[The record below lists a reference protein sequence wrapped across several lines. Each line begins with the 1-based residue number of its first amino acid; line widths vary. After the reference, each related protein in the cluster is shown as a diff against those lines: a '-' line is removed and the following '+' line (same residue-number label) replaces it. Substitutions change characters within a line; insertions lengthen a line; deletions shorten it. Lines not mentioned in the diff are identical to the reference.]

1 MIETEPVTKTRA
13 KPGFEPEYG
22 KVFIVTIVSITYQS
36 VVTFARSNLTW
47 KKLFYLGHRRKYDSH
62 QSSIV

>member
-22 KVFIVTIVSITYQS
+22 KVFIVTIVSMTYQS
-36 VVTFARSNLTW
+36 VVTFARSNLT
-47 KKLFYLGHRRKYDSH
+47 
-62 QSSIV
+62 